1 MPIVSLCTGVSY
13 MLVTCLIYIYMTLIA
28 DIVVE
33 LRELRYAT
41 S

>member
-1 MPIVSLCTGVSY
+1 MSVVSLYIGVSY
-13 MLVTCLIYIYMTLIA
+13 MLVTCLIYIYMPLIA